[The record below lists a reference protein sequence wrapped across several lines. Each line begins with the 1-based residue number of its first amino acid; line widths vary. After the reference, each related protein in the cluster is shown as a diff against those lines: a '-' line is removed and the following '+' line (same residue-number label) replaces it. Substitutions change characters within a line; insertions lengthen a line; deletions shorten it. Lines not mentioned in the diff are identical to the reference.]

1 MTDQPPPVPQDA
13 IDKAIAYGI
22 GVLGL
27 IAGGWKIIESWFEQ
41 RRKNKESDIT
51 TLKGVLEMAREL
63 QGKED
68 DARLIT
74 ALEKIAELEERLN
87 KKDDLILAAQDGRRY
102 AEDRAADLRRDMD
115 QRDETIKALTEE
127 NEIMKIKIMA
137 MEKGMQE

>member
-1 MTDQPPPVPQDA
+1 MTNQPPVQDQ
-13 IDKAIAYGI
+13 IDKIIAYGI

-27 IAGGWKIIESWFEQ
+27 LAGGWKIIESWFEQ

-63 QGKED
+63 KGKED
-68 DARLIT
+68 DARLIV
-74 ALEKIAELEERLN
+74 ALQKVAELEERLN

-102 AEDRAADLRRDMD
+102 AEDRASDLRRDMD
-115 QRDETIKALTEE
+115 ERDETIKALTEE
-127 NEIMKIKIMA
+127 LEIMRIKIMA